1 MESEE
6 DRGLETDLLA
16 TTLKEGIEESQDL
29 LDFLALKFEGP
40 LSHLM
45 SVRRKGGLFSKKHS
59 VEEITL
65 RFNERHF
72 QITRDSRGI
81 ITSKILKEVRGIVV
95 KTNVV
100 EIEEWVGELALEL
113 SHQAERSTA
122 LRTALS
128 QFILE

>member
-1 MESEE
+1 MESEQ

-16 TTLKEGIEESQDL
+16 ATLKDGIEESQDL

-40 LSHLM
+40 LSHLI
-45 SVRRKGGLFSKKHS
+45 SVRRKGGLFSRKHS

-65 RFNERHF
+65 RFTERHF
-72 QITRDSRGI
+72 QIGRDSRGI

-100 EIEEWVGELALEL
+100 EIEEWISELALEL
-113 SHQAERSTA
+113 SRQAERSTA
-122 LRTALS
+122 LRSALS